1 MTVKSDPKSLSSSM
15 DMNSKIAR
23 MVLRPHCTNEI
34 LLSFGFEDGISQP
47 LLDGIDLPDAL
58 SKDNPMLTPQNVITV
73 PLTAAEAPKIHALNS
88 AAKPD
93 QRPLWMK
100 EGSFLVFRKLEQDV
114 PGFNKLAEKYATL
127 ENSTPDL
134 CGAKLMGRWKSG
146 RHFSRSLQILPS
158 VKDRLTSDERCS
170 NYPL

>member
-1 MTVKSDPKSLSSSM
+1 MLRLDLRSAIKLSDWG
-15 DMNSKIAR
+15 MN
-23 MVLRPHCTNEI
+23 T
-34 LLSFGFEDGISQP
+34 
-47 LLDGIDLPDAL
+47 
-58 SKDNPMLTPQNVITV
+58 
-73 PLTAAEAPKIHALNS
+73 
-88 AAKPD
+88 
-93 QRPLWMK
+93 
-100 EGSFLVFRKLEQDV
+100 LVFRKLEQDV